1 MTDDGWRD
9 AQLLAKYAKGAI
21 VQLAVTNLLINRA
34 LATSPTPDSDFFRYF
49 EFPNHCQS
57 VLMGVEKHTQ
67 GPHQR
72 KRSAKLGAGCGRLM
86 RGLRWAGVS
95 PAGETRD
102 SRRNSFGPSVAAAT
116 PTTNW

>member
-57 VLMGVEKHTQ
+57 FRDTLHTA
-67 GPHQR
+67 
-72 KRSAKLGAGCGRLM
+72 SARIKLRHAPNLSQNEYDTSF
-86 RGLRWAGVS
+86 RGLFIAICFLTKLN
-95 PAGETRD
+95 AC
-102 SRRNSFGPSVAAAT
+102 
-116 PTTNW
+116 PTTIMFLFLCITCQ